1 MTTLTL
7 KDSGP
12 TTTITFDTFKVIDWR
27 MDAKYFHAQAIP
39 KNQGTVIV
47 HEEAWLET
55 LKIDYQ
61 LKHDSSWPSSGNS
74 CSDKW
79 LAFRELLKT
88 GGDKDSEFQLTFDLE
103 DSTPSVSSTITLTG
117 KVKNMKKRFVAGKN
131 NVYIEGDFEFYLGE
145 R

>member
-12 TTTITFDTFKVIDWR
+12 TTTITFDSFKVIDWR

-47 HEEAWLET
+47 HEEAWLEM
-55 LKIDYQ
+55 LKIDYH
-61 LKHDSSWPSSGNS
+61 LLDDSSYPSSGDS

-79 LAFRELLKT
+79 LALRDLLKT
-88 GGDKDSEFQLTFDLE
+88 GGDNDSLFDLTFDLE
-103 DSTPSVSSTITLTG
+103 DSTPDTASTITVTG
-117 KVKNMKKRFVAGKN
+117 KVKSMKKRTVAGKN
-131 NVYIEGDFEFYLGE
+131 TNHIEGDFEFYIGE
-145 R
+145 A